1 MAISGLK
8 MKRREVVLTNRGS
21 ILSAVLHT
29 PQNVIAYEQIV
40 DDTQIRLVTKALE
53 SLCLIYLKLAVI
65 RFRKSN

>member
-1 MAISGLK
+1 
-8 MKRREVVLTNRGS
+8 MKINTYSNIFDR
-21 ILSAVLHT
+21 LSAVLHT

-65 RFRKSN
+65 RFRKSNWYAD